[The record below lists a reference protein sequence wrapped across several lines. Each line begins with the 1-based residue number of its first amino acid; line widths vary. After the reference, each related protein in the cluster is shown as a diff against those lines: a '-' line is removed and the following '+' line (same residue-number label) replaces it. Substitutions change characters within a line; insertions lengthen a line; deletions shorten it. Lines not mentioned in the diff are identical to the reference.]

1 MICPKCGFSQPDDY
15 YCAQCGVNVEKYVQK
30 KRKKRF
36 KRRLIVTVFSI
47 AALSLAL
54 FMSLQEEPKKSD
66 ISKETSRETRVARK
80 SPSPDKPPEQTVASR
95 ALRSNESARRRSG
108 NVRRETPGVVRS
120 GNQSARKQETTVRPS
135 LEDAAKRAAPQ
146 SEPKESTLTS
156 KAWFD
161 KGRRLDDDSDSE
173 IAFYQKAIELD
184 PKFAPAYYRLGAI
197 YFRQAEYDLAA
208 ENFSTFLLYA
218 SDTDKQTYDIELYFS
233 PEDLEALQEATEEPG
248 PEEVEQEVGAEPVEV
263 ESAETAEE
271 GSTETSEEV
280 ESIVRFSTS
289 NGHMVVPVLLN
300 ESRNTS
306 LLFDTGASIT
316 VLSTEL
322 AQSLGLVAATGKTI
336 RLKTVA
342 ADVQA
347 KVATLDSITVGGLS
361 RSDFPVAVVDFDFNK
376 SGRFDGILGMD
387 FLGNYTI
394 RILGMDFLGNYT
406 IRIDNQANRI
416 FLTPR

>member
-1 MICPKCGFSQPDDY
+1 MICPKCSFSQPDDY

-30 KRKKRF
+30 RRKKRF
-36 KRRLIVTVFSI
+36 NLGLIITVLSI

-66 ISKETSRETRVARK
+66 ISKDTSRETKVARR
-80 SPSPDKPPEQTVASR
+80 SPSREKPEEQNVASR
-95 ALRSNESARRRSG
+95 TLRSNELARRRSG
-108 NVRRETPGVVRS
+108 NQP
-120 GNQSARKQETTVRPS
+120 ARKQETTARPP
-135 LEDAAKRAAPQ
+135 LEDSAKRGEPQ

-161 KGRRLDDDSDSE
+161 KGLRLDDDSDSE
-173 IAFYQKAIELD
+173 IAFYQKATELD

-218 SDTDKQTYDIELYFS
+218 SETDKQTYNIELYFS
-233 PEDLEALQEATEEPG
+233 PEDLEAIREATEEPS
-248 PEEVEQEVGAEPVEV
+248 PEEVEQEVAAEPAEV

-271 GSTETSEEV
+271 VSTETSEEV
-280 ESIVRFSTS
+280 ESIVKFSTT

-300 ESRNTS
+300 ESRNTN

-322 AQSLGLVAATGKTI
+322 AQSLGLVAAAGKTI

-342 ADVQA
+342 ADVKA

-361 RSDFPVAVVDFDFNK
+361 RSDFPVAVIDLDLDT
-376 SGRFDGILGMD
+376 SGRFEGILGMD
-387 FLGNYTI
+387 FLS
-394 RILGMDFLGNYT
+394 NYT

-416 FLTPR
+416 FLSPR

>member
-1 MICPKCGFSQPDDY
+1 MICPKCSFSQPDDY

-30 KRKKRF
+30 RRKKRF
-36 KRRLIVTVFSI
+36 NLGLIITVLSI

-66 ISKETSRETRVARK
+66 ISKDTSRETKVAQR
-80 SPSPDKPPEQTVASR
+80 SPSREKPQEQNVTSR
-95 ALRSNESARRRSG
+95 ALRSNELARRRSG
-108 NVRRETPGVVRS
+108 NQP
-120 GNQSARKQETTVRPS
+120 ARKQETTARPP
-135 LEDAAKRAAPQ
+135 LEDSAKRREPQ

-156 KAWFD
+156 KQWFD
-161 KGRRLDDDSDSE
+161 RGLRLDDDSDSE
-173 IAFYQKAIELD
+173 IAYYEKAVELD

-218 SDTDKQTYDIELYFS
+218 SETDKQTYNIELYFS
-233 PEDLEALQEATEEPG
+233 PEDLEAIREATEEPS
-248 PEEVEQEVGAEPVEV
+248 PEEVEQEVAAEPTEV
-263 ESAETAEE
+263 EGAETAEE
-271 GSTETSEEV
+271 VSTETSEEV
-280 ESIVRFSTS
+280 ESIVRFSTT

-300 ESRNTS
+300 ESRNTN

-322 AQSLGLVAATGKTI
+322 AQSLGLVAAAGKTI

-342 ADVQA
+342 ADVKA
-347 KVATLDSITVGGLS
+347 KVVTLDSITVGGLS
-361 RSDFPVAVVDFDFNK
+361 RSDFPVAVIDLDLDT
-376 SGRFDGILGMD
+376 SGRFEGILGMD
-387 FLGNYTI
+387 FLS
-394 RILGMDFLGNYT
+394 NYT

-416 FLTPR
+416 FLSPR

>member
-15 YCAQCGVNVEKYVQK
+15 YCAQCGVNIDKYVQK

-36 KRRLIVTVFSI
+36 KRGLIIAVLGI
-47 AALSLAL
+47 AALSIAMFL
-54 FMSLQEEPKKSD
+54 STQKDSEKPD
-66 ISKETSRETRVARK
+66 ISKDTSKETKVAEK
-80 SPSPDKPPEQTVASR
+80 SPPRERPQGRNLASR
-95 ALRSNESARRRSG
+95 AQRRPG
-108 NVRRETPGVVRS
+108 KVRGETPEATRS
-120 GNQSARKQETTVRPS
+120 GNQLSRKQETTGRSS
-135 LEDAAKRAAPQ
+135 LEDATKRSAPQ
-146 SEPKESTLTS
+146 SELKESTLTS
-156 KAWFD
+156 KAWFE
-161 KGRRLDDDSDSE
+161 KGLRLDDDSDSE

-208 ENFSTFLLYA
+208 ENFTNFLLYA
-218 SDTDKQTYDIELYFS
+218 SETDKQTYNIELYFS
-233 PEDLEALQEATEEPG
+233 PEDLEALREATEEPG
-248 PEEVEQEVGAEPVEV
+248 TEEVEQEIAAEPAEV
-263 ESAETAEE
+263 ESEETAEE
-271 GSTETSEEV
+271 VSTETSEEV

-322 AQSLGLVAATGKTI
+322 AQSLGLVAAAGKTI

-342 ADVQA
+342 ADVKA

-361 RSDFPVAVVDFDFNK
+361 RTDFTVAVIDLNLGTT
-376 SGRFDGILGMD
+376 GRFDGILGMD

-394 RILGMDFLGNYT
+394 RI
-406 IRIDNQANRI
+406 DNQARRI
-416 FLTPR
+416 FLSPR